1 MGRGWIFNS
10 YLRIERLRKTN
21 TTEVLMSI
29 RFHQLDLNLLVALD
43 ALLTERSIT
52 GAAKRLHLSQSA
64 TSGILARLREFF
76 DDDLLVQVGRK
87 MMPSPLAMDLIGRV
101 RHVLHTVNSTIVT
114 RNAFDPLTSHRH
126 FRIGASDFVKTVLM
140 THAVRIVARDAP
152 SVTMEFC
159 SVSDDPVEQI
169 EQGDLDLAI
178 LPEYLL
184 GGVHSTLTLF
194 ESRHTCLIWAGNH
207 SVKESLTFKQYMEMG
222 HVVIRFG
229 RKQAPGFEDWF
240 IKRYGHARRIEVISD
255 DFNSIPQL
263 IEGTQRIATIH
274 ERLAAFYAQYLDLRL
289 LEPPIDIP
297 PVKMCLQ
304 WHRYLDADP
313 GHRWM
318 RQLILSVANGGGS
331 PQEETERAAATH
343 APRPA
348 RKS

>member
-1 MGRGWIFNS
+1 
-10 YLRIERLRKTN
+10 
-21 TTEVLMSI
+21 MSI

-64 TSGILARLREFF
+64 TSGILARLREYF
-76 DDDLLVQVGRK
+76 DDELLVQVGRK

-114 RNAFDPLTSHRH
+114 RNNFEPGTSHRH

-140 THAVRIVARDAP
+140 TRVVRFVAREAP
-152 SVTMEFC
+152 SVSIEFC
-159 SVSDDPVEQI
+159 SVSDDPIEQL
-169 EQGDLDLAI
+169 EQGDLDLVV

-184 GGVHSTLTLF
+184 SSEHSKLTLF
-194 ESRHTCLIWAGNH
+194 ESRHTCLVWSGNH
-207 SVKESLTFKQYMEMG
+207 LVKESLSFKQYMEMG

-240 IKRYGHARRIEVISD
+240 INRYGHMRRIEVISD

-263 IEGTQRIATIH
+263 IDGSMRVATIH
-274 ERLAAFYAQYLDLRL
+274 QRLAAYYAQYLDLRL

-297 PVKMCLQ
+297 PVNMCLQ
-304 WHRYLDADP
+304 WHNYLDADP

-318 RQLILSVANGGGS
+318 RELIMQVANGSEHAPVQGES
-331 PQEETERAAATH
+331 ASAAATQ
-343 APRPA
+343 AINPA
-348 RKS
+348 RTS